1 MAARGTDD
9 MTTDETSA
17 TGGGAS
23 GPARLPAGATGAMSG
38 PVAGV
43 VRVARHGRAVP
54 AVLAGAA
61 VLLTAASGFFGLKV
75 YEAHAEEQRGQDAVA
90 AARQSALNFTSL
102 DYRHYGRDSRNVLK
116 GATGDFKKQF
126 GAQTRELTK
135 LVTKNKSVSEGKILE
150 AGLVRAGE
158 RSARVLVV
166 ADSKVTNIA
175 APEGRARN
183 YRLQLDMVLRE
194 GRWLT
199 SDIEFV
205 G

>member
-1 MAARGTDD
+1 MSPAGD
-9 MTTDETSA
+9 
-17 TGGGAS
+17 GAS
-23 GPARLPAGATGAMSG
+23 GGRLRLRLPAGAARALRPTA
-38 PVAGV
+38 AGV
-43 VRVARHGRAVP
+43 VRAARHGRAVP
-54 AVLAGAA
+54 AVLAVAA
-61 VLLTAASGFFGLKV
+61 VLLTAVSGFLGLRV
-75 YEAHAEEQRGQDAVA
+75 YERHQEEERGRDALA

-116 GATGDFKKQF
+116 GATGSFKQQF
-126 GAQTRELTK
+126 AAQTKELTK
-135 LVTKNKSVSEGKILE
+135 LVAKNKSVSEGKILE
-150 AGLVRAGE
+150 AGLVRSGE

-166 ADSKVTNIA
+166 ADSKVTNVA

-183 YRLQLDMVLRE
+183 YRLQLDMVRRD